1 MSDGPLPPDWE
12 ATTDPSS
19 GNTYYYNT
27 KTNAVSWER
36 PRPAVPPPPGGAPSG
51 GPPPDDLLGFDAPGR
66 RGEYLVAVY
75 GREERANFLAI
86 AEAKPRP
93 ERYADDDAGKKAYR
107 KDYKAWHAR
116 ESSRK
121 KDLAAYEAE
130 VGALTVACDD
140 PENIAQGVRL
150 AEQHF
155 ERRQKTAAKEERIAV
170 LEEEFKATEEDPHRA
185 HELAVNAE
193 RRARDG
199 AEREARKAPE
209 KPAKRLRE
217 GRADGVG
224 YWTANEHRLFLEGIA
239 LSGSGGDREA
249 NAKVHYKISDHV
261 VSRTPTQVRTHMQK
275 YLERTKDERAAA
287 AQTAE
292 RERAAAERERAAAER
307 VRAAEDYRTL
317 HAVLKEELP
326 KARRARP
333 PAPPNLAA
341 PARPCRYSCRGC
353 SQPRSRPQVEEARAA
368 FALVVE
374 ELTSRAQG
382 GAKPSE
388 VHVQIENARRELWN
402 GHQYRV
408 PAVIKKLEPAM
419 LKLNTLSGESARLH
433 LELPPPTTDEVIALQ
448 HARKLCGAA
457 RRLTATAKSLSWRM
471 RYMAC
476 DECSKCRNKQW
487 PFGHGTRACG
497 CYEWVQCPA

>member
-1 MSDGPLPPDWE
+1 MLSSLGGDVLPPDWE

-36 PRPAVPPPPGGAPSG
+36 PRPAVPPPPPGGAPSG

-224 YWTANEHRLFLEGIA
+224 YWTANEHRLFLEGVA
-239 LSGSGGDREA
+239 LYGYGGDREA

-326 KARRARP
+326 KARRPR
-333 PAPPNLAA
+333 LAS
-341 PARPCRYSCRGC
+341 P
-353 SQPRSRPQVEEARAA
+353 
-368 FALVVE
+368 
-374 ELTSRAQG
+374 
-382 GAKPSE
+382 
-388 VHVQIENARRELWN
+388 
-402 GHQYRV
+402 
-408 PAVIKKLEPAM
+408 
-419 LKLNTLSGESARLH
+419 
-433 LELPPPTTDEVIALQ
+433 
-448 HARKLCGAA
+448 
-457 RRLTATAKSLSWRM
+457 
-471 RYMAC
+471 
-476 DECSKCRNKQW
+476 
-487 PFGHGTRACG
+487 
-497 CYEWVQCPA
+497 